1 MRQESS
7 QINKCRA
14 GKGAVLHNEIDM
26 QAVNKFKFLSSDW
39 VVSPIVV
46 QSRANPKLACLHHKD
61 QIGRVGGNLNASPL
75 D

>member
-1 MRQESS
+1 MCQESS

-46 QSRANPKLACLHHKD
+46 QSRANPKLFSSKEQKFD
-61 QIGRVGGNLNASPL
+61 KWSR
-75 D
+75 